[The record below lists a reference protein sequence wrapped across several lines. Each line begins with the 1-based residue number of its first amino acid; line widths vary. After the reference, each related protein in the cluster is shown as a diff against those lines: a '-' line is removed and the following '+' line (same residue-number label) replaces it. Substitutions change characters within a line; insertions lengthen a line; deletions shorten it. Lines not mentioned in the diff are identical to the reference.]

1 MAFPN
6 PFASFVPFVDNP
18 TPRTNPMRYLVTG
31 GCGFIGSSLVDRLVE
46 LGHDVVALDD
56 FSTSEGDRANPD
68 ATLVEASI
76 TDPDA
81 VFDAAKGA
89 DCIFHTAAWARI
101 PRSIEDPVG
110 THQVNVTGTLS
121 VLQAARQNGV
131 PRVIYSS
138 SSSVYGDQPTHV
150 MHEDMPLNPKS
161 PYALQKLM
169 GELYCSSFAR
179 LFGLRVASLR
189 YFNVYGPRQATQGA
203 YVLVIPHFMRL
214 RDAGKPLTVYGD
226 GEQTRGYTHVSD
238 VVRANVLA
246 ATADLPEGENV
257 ALNIGPSEETSV
269 NDIAAIV
276 GGEVVHVIPNP
287 RGDFEELRK
296 SADYSKAKSLIGW
309 EPLIP
314 AVEGIR
320 QIAATDKSPFPG
332 VGEG

>member
-1 MAFPN
+1 
-6 PFASFVPFVDNP
+6 
-18 TPRTNPMRYLVTG
+18 MRYLVTG

-56 FSTSEGDRANPD
+56 FSTSEGDRANPA

-76 TDPDA
+76 TDLDA
-81 VFDAAKGA
+81 VIEAARGA

-110 THQVNVTGTLS
+110 THQVNVTGTLNI
-121 VLQAARQNGV
+121 LQAARENGV
-131 PRVIYSS
+131 PRVVYSS

-150 MHEDMPLNPKS
+150 MREDMPLQPKS

-246 ATADLPEGENV
+246 ATADLPSGENV
-257 ALNIGPSEETSV
+257 ALNIGPTEETSV
-269 NDIAAIV
+269 NDIADIV

-287 RGDFEELRK
+287 RGEFEELRK
-296 SADYSKAKSLIGW
+296 SADYSKAKALIGW

-314 AVEGIR
+314 ASVGIR
-320 QIAATDKSPFPG
+320 QIAATDKSPLPC